1 MRTTLTTALLGS
13 PTRKG
18 TPSTSDKMLDSTNTP
33 GAGPSRPRSSHPLPS
48 TDFSAFLAQTTKS
61 LDTVTTQAAGLPGK
75 SDLNFHRTLDRKL
88 AKDLQEASTRV
99 LAVAERLLSHLD
111 RSGQSSKGKEV
122 ARVGP
127 ARSRLLDLEDV
138 TEMYRR
144 NIVGTVDSLLED
156 AVSKH
161 F

>member
-33 GAGPSRPRSSHPLPS
+33 EAGPSRPRSSHPLPS
-48 TDFSAFLAQTTKS
+48 TDFPAFLAQTTKS
-61 LDTVTTQAAGLPGK
+61 LDTVTNQAAGLPGK
-75 SDLNFHRTLDRKL
+75 SDLDFHRTLDRKL
-88 AKDLQEASTRV
+88 AKDLQEASTGV

-111 RSGQSSKGKEV
+111 RSGQSSKGKV